1 MKKKKVYIILFF
13 ILIFAFLVGNLSSPK
28 YFNQGADFV
37 NAKLSLQIPH
47 FWEVPFKLGL
57 DLQGGVH
64 LVYQADLSNI
74 DKESHHSAMQG
85 LKDVIER
92 RVNFFGVEEPVIQV
106 QGSGDSY
113 RLIIELAGIKDPAQ
127 AVKMIGETP
136 FLEFRE
142 QKEPDETQKILDKQK
157 EVEGKSFEEM
167 QEIENWQ
174 LAFEDPYF
182 KSTILTGQY
191 LDGAKLNFSQTTS
204 EPLISLQFNKEG
216 SKIFEEL
223 TANNVGKILAIYI
236 DNVPISTPVVQ
247 DKISGGK
254 AQITGSFT
262 GEEAKELVRN
272 LNAGALPVPVE
283 LISQQS
289 VGATLGEHSL
299 NTSLMAGMFGF
310 LAIILFLIIFYRLPG
325 ILASIAL
332 LIYLAFVLSL
342 VKLIPITLTLA
353 GVGGIILSIGMAVDA
368 NVLIFSRMREELRKR
383 ESFAIALKEGFKR
396 SWPSIRDGNITTF
409 VVALI
414 LFLFGTSFIKGF
426 ALTLMIGISFSM
438 LSAILITRSFLII
451 FVSTRFEN
459 WKWLW
464 R

>member
-1 MKKKKVYIILFF
+1 MKKKKVYIILFV
-13 ILIFAFLVGNLSSPK
+13 ILIFAFFAGNLSSPK
-28 YFNQGADFV
+28 YFNQGADFLSS
-37 NAKLSLQIPH
+37 KLSFQIPH
-47 FWEVPFKLGL
+47 FWQIPFKLGL

-74 DKESHHSAMQG
+74 EKENYRSAMQG
-85 LKDVIER
+85 LRDVIER
-92 RVNFFGVEEPVIQV
+92 RVNFFGVEEPIIQV
-106 QGSGDSY
+106 QGSEDSY

-127 AVKMIGETP
+127 AINMIGETP
-136 FLEFRE
+136 FLEFKE
-142 QKEPDETQKILDKQK
+142 QKEQDETQKIIDKQK

-182 KSTILTGQY
+182 KSTILTGKY

-204 EPLISLQFNKEG
+204 EPLISLQFNEEG
-216 SKIFEEL
+216 SELFEEL
-223 TANNVGKILAIYI
+223 TTNNVGKILAIYI
-236 DNVPISTPVVQ
+236 DNVPVSTPVVQ

-272 LNAGALPVPVE
+272 LNAGALPVPIE

-289 VGATLGEHSL
+289 VGATLGADSL

-332 LIYLAFVLSL
+332 IIYLAFLLSL

-368 NVLIFSRMREELRKR
+368 NVLIFSRMREELKKG
-383 ESFAIALKEGFKR
+383 ESFAISIKEGFKR
-396 SWPSIRDGNITTF
+396 SWPSIRDGNITTL

-414 LFLFGTSFIKGF
+414 LFWFGTSFIKGF
-426 ALTLMIGISFSM
+426 ALTLMIGILFSM
-438 LSAILITRSFLII
+438 FSAIFITRNFLIV
-451 FVSTRFEN
+451 FTGTRFEN